1 MRTMIPFLLLVP
13 FAAHAADPFAQAKG
27 VMSAQCSSCHVIPGV
42 PGAFGDIGPSLKGV
56 AKRPMIAG
64 KLPNNTAN
72 MVHWLM
78 HPQQVSPGTAMPEL
92 GLTSDQAGQIAA
104 YLATLDKP

>member
-1 MRTMIPFLLLVP
+1 MRTMISLLLLVP
-13 FAAHAADPFAQAKG
+13 SIAQAADPYAATKSA
-27 VMSAQCSSCHVIPGV
+27 MSAQCSSCHVIPGV

-56 AKRPMIAG
+56 ARRPLIAG
-64 KLPNNTAN
+64 KLANNPAN

-92 GLTSDQAGQIAA
+92 GLTSDQAGKIAA
-104 YLATLDKP
+104 YLGTLDKP